1 MAVGKRL
8 FATTPEGIVSGLSK
22 IAPHVAIDVSWE
34 EDLHYV
40 WDGDGPDPG
49 LEGYVAHD
57 VTVSAETIIDG
68 RKIDGKAY
76 LGGVYEKQGERD
88 QNIHG
93 YFPQMVDEALSELYK
108 EISGK
113 EPVTSRK
120 RWEVEPPSGES
131 ESILA
136 ELRNA
141 IKFTN
146 VSMKEIYERERR
158 EHERRERRRRR

>member
-1 MAVGKRL
+1 MPGERL
-8 FATTPEGIVSGLSK
+8 FAITPEGIISGLSK

-57 VTVSAETIIDG
+57 VDVTAKTILGG
-68 RKIDGKAY
+68 REITGQDS
-76 LGGVYEKQGERD
+76 LGGVYEKQGEQD

-93 YFPQMVDEALSELYK
+93 YFPGMVDGALSQLYR
-108 EISGK
+108 EISGRELK
-113 EPVTSRK
+113 TSRK
-120 RWEVEPPSGES
+120 RWQVEALPEGTET
-131 ESILA
+131 ILA

-146 VSMKEIYERERR
+146 LSMKEIHEREQ
-158 EHERRERRRRR
+158 RRRRR